1 MLIDVK
7 EKRSEVEMWIKVQ
20 DLHYLSIK
28 IMCPIEVKRKGLDDT
43 E

>member
-1 MLIDVK
+1 
-7 EKRSEVEMWIKVQ
+7 MWIKVQ